1 MEQNAQINTFEGG
14 MDLDTDLSKIQSNKY
29 RWASNVRLITD
40 SEGTS
45 GVLQNIEDI
54 KQYEGGLDPSEK
66 ILGTSVTN
74 YYEKELKKVIEVGVV
89 FTTKVYSEN
98 RINNLWI
105 VYNFES
111 SKPTWKRIV
120 SAELDITK
128 NVVMVSNFETNNVN
142 NIYITDDESQIK
154 VINIAKDYNTTEE
167 NPIRQKEYFDILPL
181 AQLPALKIVG
191 FVDGRLPYGSVQYCY
206 QLFNLHGNE
215 TTTST
220 LSNLIPIFDDNSN
233 SSKTINGGISGNL
246 STKGVN
252 LSVTLNDNKF
262 QKLRLY
268 RISYTKDTLTPEIAI
283 INEFSLNDNGTT
295 QTINCIDQ
303 GNDAIS
309 DITLNEFNDII
320 KYDFKATTIA
330 KMSNILFASNI
341 KESTWDIDYDARAY
355 RCNKNGDIILQSSNG
370 DDYVGTLE
378 DILSSST
385 DTIIPLDHDCIN
397 PMNDEIVYPA
407 ANDEEYAYGYDYFS
421 NEIRGGR
428 GLNIAYRFVTTDL
441 IESDK
446 QTVNVS
452 GVPYMTPNIDISVN
466 KQGNI
471 HMLLYSPETKQA
483 LYTDQLDSEQR
494 IRNYSDPYF
503 CSNYLGY
510 QRDETYRF
518 GIIFYNN
525 KNVASPVH
533 WIGDI
538 RFPSADIE
546 GYAPFT
552 YNESVYVGPTTIQK
566 YELVSHPL
574 GIQFEVNNL
583 PDEVYS
589 YEIVRC
595 DRRNSDRTVV
605 TQGILNRTAY
615 FTGWTDESLSLGT
628 TDRRPTIIPTFFK
641 NPSYTK
647 GALQRNDGNFV
658 VNEETIVNGVI
669 VEQNKFEQDGVFDF
683 VSSDICFNTNQ
694 IVYKD
699 MKIVPLYCGISPV
712 YDLIT
717 KFGVPFTSING
728 TVTAHYNSSASD
740 DEWIYYMNPFGCMH
754 NVLYGSAV
762 VVDGSYEDYISGGVC
777 KYYKFLDRLYAGSTN
792 RKAYSIDDAIK
803 PKLISPYI
811 QDIKDT
817 KANAEYLGKYNYV
830 NLCVGSKDTY
840 GVHGASNALYSPDLH
855 KELYTIENIPEYDQN
870 LKWTAIL
877 FANIKKKVVQY
888 NGNSYVN
895 RINNVYQSI
904 GSYNAK
910 GNNTSICFGGD
921 TYLNV
926 LDYAHT
932 LLFTRTDYTK
942 DNSSKRYIGCYLPL
956 ESTVNTYLRTDPHFS
971 QTATLKKVDEN
982 EFIADANPYF
992 LSEPGTLSTEYTQK
1006 YPMYTYNAAYS
1017 AKNNSKSFVPK
1028 GLYFEDNLES
1038 STRIVCSEI
1047 KTNNEITDS
1056 WTKFK
1061 FANFLDVDS
1070 QYGQITNLKVFKDK
1084 LYYFQDSAVGIA
1096 SVNDRSLI
1104 QDNNVGQLVLG
1115 TGGILSRFDYL
1126 ITLNGDS
1133 IVNDK
1138 SITNSETN
1146 LYWYDFDKNVLC
1158 TLGNGFQELSKVKG
1172 VQTYLNRLPDNAR
1185 KNPVSFFDKKYNEVW
1200 FKVYDRALIFN
1211 EQIQQFTSFY
1221 THNPNWFFPFRTKL
1235 VTIKDNNCYYL
1246 HNMYNVTS
1254 NISEDKISYVR
1265 FVVNQNVADTKTFDN
1280 QMFYADLDYISYDAN
1295 KPIIKEVKFETDK
1308 YYTEPI
1314 NQNSIDF
1321 REDTYRLPIGRAY
1334 SDNASQQELT
1344 DMSYASRM
1352 RGKYLICN
1360 YTFDCNENKSFK
1372 LPYLKTT
1379 YRYSTI

>member
-14 MDLDTDLSKIQSNKY
+14 MDLDTDLSKIQPNKY
-29 RWASNVRLITD
+29 RWASNIRLITD

-54 KQYEGGLDPSEK
+54 KQYDGGLDPSEK

-74 YYEKELKKVIEVGVV
+74 YYESGIGKLIEVGVV
-89 FTTKVYSEN
+89 VTVKTYANSTF
-98 RINNLWI
+98 NNVWI

-111 SKPTWKRIV
+111 SRPTWKRIV
-120 SAELDITK
+120 SAELGINK
-128 NVVMVSNFETNNVN
+128 NVVIVSNFETKDVN

-154 VINIAKDYNTTEE
+154 VINIAKNYNTTEE
-167 NPIRQKEYFDILPL
+167 TPITKKEYFDILPL
-181 AQLPALKIVG
+181 SQLPALNIVG
-191 FVDGRLPYGSVQYCY
+191 IVDGRLPYGSIQYCY
-206 QLFNLHGNE
+206 QLFNIHGNE

-220 LSNLIPIFDDNSN
+220 LSNLIPIFDNDGN
-233 SSKTINGGISGNL
+233 SSKSINGGISGNL
-246 STKGVN
+246 SNKGIS
-252 LSVTLNDNKF
+252 LSVTLNDNVF

-268 RISYTKDTLTPEIAI
+268 RISYTKDTLTPEISI

-303 GNDAIS
+303 GSEAIA

-320 KYDFKATTIA
+320 KYDFKASTIA

-341 KESTWDIDYDARAY
+341 KETTWDIDYDARAY
-355 RCNKNGDIILQSSNG
+355 RCNKNGQLVLQSSNG
-370 DDYVGTLE
+370 TDYTGTIA
-378 DILSSST
+378 DVISTST

-397 PMNDEIVYPA
+397 PMNDEIVYPSTIE
-407 ANDEEYAYGYDYFS
+407 DEYAYGYDYDSS
-421 NEIRGGR
+421 NIIRGGR
-428 GLNIAYRFVTTDL
+428 GINVSYRFITTDL

-446 QTVNVS
+446 QTVNVN
-452 GVPYMTPNIDISVN
+452 GIPYMQPNIDISVN
-466 KQGNI
+466 KQNNI
-471 HMLLYSPETKQA
+471 YMVLYSPETKET
-483 LYTDQLDSEQR
+483 LHIDTLDQEQK

-503 CSNYLGY
+503 CCNYLGY

-533 WIGDI
+533 WIGDV
-538 RFPSADIE
+538 RFPSADID
-546 GYAPFT
+546 GYSPFT
-552 YNESVYVGPTTIQK
+552 FNTQVAITPNTSQK

-574 GIQFEVNNL
+574 GIQFEVHNL
-583 PDEVYS
+583 PDEVSS

-605 TQGILNRTAY
+605 TQGILNRTTK
-615 FTGWTDESLSLGT
+615 FVGWGDESLSLGDM
-628 TDRRPTIIPTFFK
+628 DRRPTIIPTFFH

-647 GALQRNDGNFV
+647 GMLKRNAGNIV
-658 VNEETIVNGVI
+658 VNTTDLSK
-669 VEQNKFEQDGVFDF
+669 QNEYEWDGVFDF

-694 IVYKD
+694 IVQKD

-712 YDLIT
+712 RDIIN
-717 KFGVPFTSING
+717 KFGVPFTSVNG

-740 DEWIYYMNPFGCMH
+740 DDWVYYMNPFGCMIG
-754 NVLYGSAV
+754 GSFA
-762 VVDGSYEDYISGGVC
+762 VDGTSEKYISGGIC
-777 KYYKFLDRLYAGSTN
+777 KYYKFIDKLYTSATS
-792 RKAYSIDDAIK
+792 RSAYNIDDAIK
-803 PKLISPYI
+803 PKMISPYI

-817 KANAEYLGKYNYV
+817 KANVDYLGKYNYV
-830 NLCVGSKDTY
+830 NLCIGSDNTY
-840 GVHGASNALYSPDLH
+840 GVHGASNAVYSPDLH
-855 KELYTIENIPEYDQN
+855 KVLGSIASIPEYDEK
-870 LKWTAIL
+870 LTWTAVL
-877 FANIKKKVVQY
+877 FVNIKKKVIQY
-888 NGNSYVN
+888 NGSNYVN
-895 RINNVYQSI
+895 RINNIYQNT
-904 GSYNAK
+904 GSYHTK
-910 GNNTSICFGGD
+910 DSTSVICFGGD

-926 LDYAHT
+926 LDYSHT

-942 DNSSKRYIGCYLPL
+942 DQSSKRYIGCYIPL
-956 ESTVNTYLRTDPHFS
+956 ESSVNTYLRTDPHFS
-971 QTATLKKVDEN
+971 QTANLQKVDAN
-982 EFIADANPYF
+982 EFVADANPYF
-992 LSEPGTLSTEYTQK
+992 LNEPGTLSTAYTQK
-1006 YPMYTYNAAYS
+1006 YPMYAYNAAYS
-1017 AKNNSKSFVPK
+1017 AKSNSKSFIPK
-1028 GLYFEDNLES
+1028 GLYSEDNLES
-1038 STRIVCSEI
+1038 ATRIVCSEV
-1047 KTNNEITDS
+1047 KNNNEITDS

-1104 QDNNVGQLVLG
+1104 QDNNLGQLVLG
-1115 TGGILSRFDYL
+1115 TGGVLTRFDYI

-1200 FKVYDRALIFN
+1200 FKIYDRALIFN

-1221 THNPNWFFPFRTKL
+1221 THNPNWFFPFRTKM

-1254 NISEDKISYVR
+1254 TISEDKISYVR
-1265 FVVNQNVADTKTFDN
+1265 FVVNQNAADTKTFDN
-1280 QMFYADLDYISYDAN
+1280 QMFSAKLDYLSYDAN
-1295 KPIIKEVKFETDK
+1295 NPLIKEIKFETDK

-1314 NQNSIDF
+1314 DQNSIDF

-1334 SDNASQQELT
+1334 SDNSEQQQLT

-1352 RGKYLICN
+1352 RGKYLVCN
-1360 YTFDCNENKSFK
+1360 YTFDCNDNKQFR